1 MRGTLLFMAP
11 VTPPR
16 VASPLMIGREPE
28 LNALVELV
36 HAPRSS
42 AAAVALVGGRAGMGK
57 TRLVAEASR
66 RWREEGVRVLI
77 GYCAPVEGTPYAP
90 LVASMRAA
98 LPSNAPLLGMLR
110 SARAASRSELFDA
123 LGSALAGLS
132 ARAPL
137 ILVIEDL
144 HWSDRATRDA
154 LTYILTQ
161 PFGGRWG
168 MVGTYRYE
176 GPLSPA
182 ELGSLVDAVSR
193 GGPVTRV
200 TLEPLTPAQ
209 VGDLAAM
216 ITGRR
221 LAEPEAESLHRR
233 TGGIP
238 LLVEEVLALRHA
250 GLPDHLRSM
259 FVTRVAEQ
267 GTEVIAA
274 LQVVAV
280 AEHCDEMLVAD
291 ALEVE
296 APRVSDALRR
306 ARDADLVVVDAQA
319 YRFRHDLL
327 REAVYDEIPPGRR
340 RELHRRVAE
349 QLTMRAAVDAAV
361 LAGHW
366 HLAGERD
373 NAAAG
378 EHGRGRA
385 GGTGARARPR
395 RTQHYERVLVAW
407 PQLGEPHPAEVRSAR
422 RAAPPGGLRIGA
434 LRRVRSSRGPRRRNA
449 SPRDAARRRIRR
461 FAGSG
466 WVATGGRRGTA
477 TARAPRTSRRCGCYR
492 VDAPAAARATVLSGL
507 AWHLAQSFHF
517 EEARPLAAEALAA
530 CAGVDDPAVRW
541 QAHLA
546 RGNRV
551 ARHRAP
557 GTRRWRNRVAW
568 PPRSGSGNAWCSVGC
583 GSTSATSGC
592 GQDR

>member
-1 MRGTLLFMAP
+1 
-11 VTPPR
+11 
-16 VASPLMIGREPE
+16 MIGREPE

-36 HAPRSS
+36 HARRSS

-66 RWREEGVRVLI
+66 RWREEGVRVLT

-98 LPSNAPLLGMLR
+98 FPTNAPLLGMLR
-110 SARAASRSELFDA
+110 SARAASRSELFDG

-137 ILVIEDL
+137 VLVIEDL
-144 HWSDRATRDA
+144 HWSDPATRDA

-182 ELGSLVDAVSR
+182 ELGSLVDAMSR
-193 GGPVTRV
+193 GGPVTRI

-216 ITGRR
+216 ISGRR
-221 LAEPEAESLHRR
+221 LAEAEAESLHRR

-238 LLVEEVLALRHA
+238 LLVEEVLALRQA

-267 GTEVIAA
+267 GSEVITA

-291 ALEVE
+291 ALEE
-296 APRVSDALRR
+296 DAPRVSDALRR

-349 QLTMRAAVDAAV
+349 QLTVRAAVDAAV

-366 HLAGERD
+366 HLAGERN
-373 NAAAG
+373 NAAVASMAAAA
-378 EHGRGRA
+378 EAELVHA
-385 GGTGARARPR
+385 PAAAH
-395 RTQHYERVLVAW
+395 QHYERVLVAW
-407 PQLGEPHPAEVRSAR
+407 PHLGEPTRRKCGPRDELLR
-422 RAAPPGGLRIGA
+422 RAAYASERSGA
-434 LRRVRSSRGPRRRNA
+434 FARAVDLTMERVAVG
-449 SPRDAARRRIRR
+449 
-461 FAGSG
+461 
-466 WVATGGRRGTA
+466 RGTPA
-477 TARAPRTSRRCGCYR
+477 DQALSWERLGRYRWEAGDGHGSRAAYEQAVR
-492 VDAPAAARATVLSGL
+492 VLPVEAPAAVRATVLSGL
-507 AWHLAQSFHF
+507 AWHLAQSFHV
-517 EEARPLAAEALAA
+517 EDARPLAARRSPHVRVSTIRPSGGRRTSPRGSRGSA
-530 CAGVDDPAVRW
+530 PAP
-541 QAHLA
+541 A
-546 RGNRV
+546 
-551 ARHRAP
+551 
-557 GTRRWRNRVAW
+557 TRRWRNRVA
-568 PPRSGSGNAWCSVGC
+568 
-583 GSTSATSGC
+583 
-592 GQDR
+592 